1 LKECEGENSELEVR
15 LTIAKLV
22 VKQKRGGNE
31 QPILEHRCQPC
42 CPHRLPEL
50 SARVK
55 NSYEGLWL
63 KSRHSFELA
72 CNLLRKT
79 NEAEKCEGKREL
91 NFLLKFTKHLHFD
104 QEFRNLPGNAAR
116 ACVNAPNNL
125 GFANRLVGLQIDHF
139 RLGA

>member
-1 LKECEGENSELEVR
+1 LICRPNETEKNPRSFRVEPRAFEGKSEECEGENSELEVR

-55 NSYEGLWL
+55 NGL
-63 KSRHSFELA
+63 
-72 CNLLRKT
+72 
-79 NEAEKCEGKREL
+79 
-91 NFLLKFTKHLHFD
+91 
-104 QEFRNLPGNAAR
+104 
-116 ACVNAPNNL
+116 
-125 GFANRLVGLQIDHF
+125 
-139 RLGA
+139 